1 MDNRNQNIARLVK
14 FFKAGSKE
22 RKLLGLELEHFV
34 VRNRTGE
41 SVSYLDGV
49 KQILE
54 ALQPTYG
61 EPIYW
66 RDSLIGIF
74 REGAHITLEPA
85 AQLEIS
91 IGPSAH
97 LRNIKRVYDEF
108 LGQIE
113 PILKDMGCKLVTCG
127 YHPLSRVDEIPLLPK
142 KRYGIMDRYF
152 KTSGLMGKNMM
163 KGTAATQV
171 SIDFKDENDFKKK
184 FRVANML
191 GPLFSFI
198 CDNSKSFEGEPFEG
212 KLLRAQIW
220 NNVCP
225 ARSNVVPGALETDF
239 GFYEYA
245 SYLYNLP
252 AVMIPKDG
260 DYYPAGKSTFA
271 EVYAERLMED
281 ADVLHATSMA
291 FPDVCLKD
299 HIEIR
304 MADSLPI
311 NKALAYASLI
321 KGLFYDAHNLDI
333 LHDLTKEVQNHHI
346 IYAKQELI
354 TKGLGGVVYNK
365 PVKEWLGFIFRLG
378 GLGNDEKQFFL
389 PLEEFLA

>member
-1 MDNRNQNIARLVK
+1 MGYRNRNIERLVK
-14 FFKAGSKE
+14 FFEASCKE
-22 RKLLGLELEHFV
+22 RKLIGLELEHFV
-34 VRNRTGE
+34 VRSTTGE
-41 SVSYLDGV
+41 SVPYHDGV
-49 KQILE
+49 RRILE
-54 ALQPTYG
+54 NLLPTYG
-61 EPIYW
+61 EPIRW
-66 RDSLIGIF
+66 NENLIGVF

-97 LRNIKRVYDEF
+97 LRNIKRAYDEF

-113 PILKDMGCKLVTCG
+113 PILRDMGCKLVTAG
-127 YHPLSRVDEIPLLPK
+127 YHPFSRVDEIPLLPK
-142 KRYGIMDRYF
+142 KRYEIMEKYF
-152 KTSGLMGKNMM
+152 RTSGLMGKNMM

-171 SIDFKDENDFKKK
+171 SIDFKDERDFKKK

-198 CDNSKSFEGEPFEG
+198 CDNSKAFEGEPFEG
-212 KLLRAQIW
+212 RMLRTQIW

-225 ARSNVVPGALETDF
+225 SRSNVVPGALDTDF

-245 SYLYNLP
+245 SYLYDLP
-252 AVMIPKDG
+252 AVMMPKQG
-260 DYYPAGKSTFA
+260 DYISVGKSTFA
-271 EVYAERLMED
+271 EVYANSLMED
-281 ADVLHATSMA
+281 ADVLHATSLA
-291 FPDVCLKD
+291 FPDVCLKN

-311 NKALAYASLI
+311 RKALAYASLI

-333 LHDLTKEVQNHHI
+333 LHDVTLGVQNHHV

-354 TKGLGGVVYNK
+354 TKGPGGVIYGK
-365 PVKEWLGFIFRLG
+365 PVKEWLEFIFRLG